1 MDMELLEQE
10 ISKIEASIDEYDE
23 VDTVV
28 MADSIQAIEEAGY
41 KLEAIEP
48 LLQLLERHPVAYFG
62 DPGEIVHFIEGLGG
76 DYEKYLLA
84 SVKRKP
90 TVTTI
95 WMINRCI
102 NARED
107 KKALIDVL
115 KEIIKRED
123 VEPYIKERAQDYIDF
138 LPIPRIAPW
147 N

>member
-41 KLEAIEP
+41 KLEAVEP

-107 KKALIDVL
+107 IL

-123 VEPYIKERAQDYIDF
+123 VEPYIRERAQDYIDF

>member
-10 ISKIEASIDEYDE
+10 ISKIEASIDEYDK

-48 LLQLLERHPVAYFG
+48 
-62 DPGEIVHFIEGLGG
+62 
-76 DYEKYLLA
+76 
-84 SVKRKP
+84 
-90 TVTTI
+90 
-95 WMINRCI
+95 
-102 NARED
+102 
-107 KKALIDVL
+107 
-115 KEIIKRED
+115 
-123 VEPYIKERAQDYIDF
+123 YIKERAQDYIDF